1 MCKRVINLLGADVS
15 LESSSADAIEYVA
28 TAARIR
34 EELVLALKSARRA
47 LKQSDLSTGDVTR
60 ALLQAGVVV

>member
-47 LKQSDLSTGDVTR
+47 MKQAEPATGDVTR

>member
-47 LKQSDLSTGDVTR
+47 MKQAELATGDVTR